1 MARGN
6 EAKEKLLNK
15 IIENLGEFYLGTYDK
30 KHYFTMSENG
40 EQVQIA
46 ISMTCPKTPV
56 EFANKN
62 TDVDSNGNWDFSD
75 SKPKATPVAVN
86 NAAPAEITEQE
97 TKNIEELMAKL
108 GL

>member
-6 EAKEKLLNK
+6 EAKEKLINK
-15 IIENLGEFYLGTYDK
+15 IIAALGDNYLGMFDK
-30 KHYFTMSENG
+30 KYYFTMSENG
-40 EQVQIA
+40 EQVQVA

-56 EFANKN
+56 EFAAGVENSG
-62 TDVDSNGNWDFSD
+62 DWDFSD
-75 SKPKATPVAVN
+75 EQPKVSNSAVS

-97 TKNIEELMAKL
+97 KQNIAELMSRL